1 MRRTLFGLLVFGL
14 MAGVTSHAHHSFA
27 RDYFE
32 DRSISIE
39 GELQQ
44 FELRNPHAV
53 LYVRAAD
60 DTGQLRMYAAEWG
73 APSRLARSG
82 VDINTLK
89 PGDRVVVT
97 GSPGRNP
104 SEFRLH
110 LKGIQRPADGW
121 RWSGPGRRESSTRF

>member
-1 MRRTLFGLLVFGL
+1 VRRTLFGLLVFGL

-39 GELQQ
+39 GEVQQ

-82 VDINTLK
+82 VDINTLSPAIASWSRAA
-89 PGDRVVVT
+89 PGAIR
-97 GSPGRNP
+97 P
-104 SEFRLH
+104 SS
-110 LKGIQRPADGW
+110 AC
-121 RWSGPGRRESSTRF
+121 T

>member
-1 MRRTLFGLLVFGL
+1 MRRTFFAVLVWGLV
-14 MAGVTSHAHHSFA
+14 AGITIDAHHSFA

-39 GELQQ
+39 GEVQQ
-44 FELRNPHAV
+44 FQLRNPHAM
-53 LYVRAAD
+53 LFVRAAD
-60 DTGQLRMYAAEWG
+60 DTGQLRTYAAEWG

-82 VDINTLK
+82 IDINTLK
-89 PGDRVVVT
+89 PGDLVVVT

-110 LKGIQRPADGW
+110 LKGIRRPADGW
-121 RWSGPGRRESSTRF
+121 RWSGAGRRDSSAR